1 MYDLPTGGLPNQDW
15 SLCMTLVFRH
25 EGSEW
30 RLVHRHADRLLQ
42 SISLEQAA
50 ALARLTPAA
59 SM

>member
-1 MYDLPTGGLPNQDW
+1 
-15 SLCMTLVFRH
+15 MTLVFRH